1 MIKTKDELLNILKER
16 IGEDTSDEALA
27 FIEDITDTITDFEKR
42 AEGDGVDWK
51 KKYEDND
58 AEWRAKY
65 KERFFSGEPE
75 ITDRKAEEAPEG
87 AEEPEKLTYD
97 NLFKTEEK

>member
-1 MIKTKDELLNILKER
+1 MVKTKDELLNILKER
-16 IGEDTSDEALA
+16 IGEDTSDEAIA

-65 KERFFSGEPE
+65 KERFFSGEPAKP
-75 ITDRKAEEAPEG
+75 DKMPEEPEG

>member
-1 MIKTKDELLNILKER
+1 MVKTKDELLNILKER

-42 AEGDGVDWK
+42 ADGDGVDWK

-65 KERFFSGEPE
+65 KERFFSGELAKEDKMPE
-75 ITDRKAEEAPEG
+75 EPEG

-97 NLFKTEEK
+97 NLFKTGE

>member
-16 IGEDTSDEALA
+16 VGDDTSDEALA

-65 KERFFSGEPE
+65 KERFFSGEPAKP
-75 ITDRKAEEAPEG
+75 DKMPEEPEG
-87 AEEPEKLTYD
+87 PEEPEKLTYD
-97 NLFKTEEK
+97 NLFKTEE

>member
-1 MIKTKDELLNILKER
+1 MVKTKDELLNILKER

-65 KERFFSGEPE
+65 KERFFSGEPA
-75 ITDRKAEEAPEG
+75 KADKMPEEPEG
-87 AEEPEKLTYD
+87 SDDEPEKLTYD
-97 NLFKTEEK
+97 NLFKTEE

>member
-1 MIKTKDELLNILKER
+1 MVKTKDELLNILKER

-65 KERFFSGEPE
+65 KERFFSGEPA
-75 ITDRKAEEAPEG
+75 KPEG
-87 AEEPEKLTYD
+87 DDKPEGPEEPEKLTYD
-97 NLFKTEEK
+97 NLFKTEE